1 MTGTWTQRSE
11 QAANG
16 VATALLAGD
25 WDAVAMRQRVAYA
38 LGRSRTPRWVTKLVD
53 QVLQAYPR
61 PPRDRPRELARVL
74 PQLPAWS
81 VGLQSKQSIH
91 VVRWSPTPT
100 EMAPSRWPVR
110 SLPDLGALARLL
122 DLDSGELD
130 WFTDNRHLERLV
142 SEPLRHYR
150 WTALPKRDGVRL
162 VAAPKPRLKEIQRRL
177 LHHVLNGIPLH
188 PAAHGGVPGRSVGTA
203 LAPHAG
209 AALVI
214 RADLES
220 FFAAI
225 PVRRVYGLLRTA
237 GYPEPV
243 AYAIAGLC
251 TTIVPRQV
259 WQAIE
264 IPADLERHYRLGK
277 LLSTPHLPQGA
288 PTSPALANLIAFTLD
303 RRLAGLARAFDAR
316 YTRYVDDLTFSGG
329 GHLRVGRS
337 AFIEQLGLIANAE
350 GFRLVDAKTVLLG
363 SSGRQQLLGAVIND
377 RPTLSRLERDA
388 LRALLHNCAVH
399 GWRSQTRG
407 RDNFAAHVLGR
418 IGHVTGLDPAFGAK
432 LRDSYDRI
440 DWS

>member
-1 MTGTWTQRSE
+1 MTVTSCRQRE

-25 WDAVAMRQRVAYA
+25 WDAATMRLRVTEA
-38 LGRSRTPRWVTKLVD
+38 LGRGRTPRWVTTLIE

-61 PPRDRPRELARVL
+61 PPSDRPRELARIL
-74 PQLPAWS
+74 QQLPAWS
-81 VGLQSKQSIH
+81 LGLASKRGIR
-91 VVRWSPTPT
+91 VVHWSPVPT
-100 EMAPSRWPVR
+100 EMSPSHWPVCP
-110 SLPDLGALARLL
+110 LPDLGELARLL
-122 DLDSGELD
+122 DLDSGELE
-130 WFTDNRHLERLV
+130 WFADNRNLERLS
-142 SEPLRHYR
+142 SEPLGHYR
-150 WTALPKRDGVRL
+150 WTVLPKRDGIRL
-162 VAAPKPRLKEIQRRL
+162 LAAPKPRLKEIQRRL
-177 LHHVLNGIPLH
+177 LRHVLNGIPLH
-188 PAAHGGVPGRSVGTA
+188 PAAHGAVPGRSVGTA

-209 AALVI
+209 AALVV

-243 AYAIAGLC
+243 AYAITGLC
-251 TTIVPRQV
+251 STVIPRRV

-264 IPADLERHYRLGK
+264 IPPDRERHYRLGK
-277 LLSTPHLPQGA
+277 LLAVPHLPQGA
-288 PTSPALANLIAFTLD
+288 PTSPALANLTAFTLD
-303 RRLAGLARAFDAR
+303 RRLAGLATAFGAC

-329 GHLRVGRS
+329 GRLRAGRS
-337 AFIEQLGLIANAE
+337 AFVEQLGLIANAE

-377 RPTLSRLERDA
+377 RPTVSRPERDA
-388 LRALLHNCAVH
+388 LRALLHNCQVH

-418 IGHVTGLDPAFGAK
+418 IGHVSGLDPVFGAK
-432 LRDSYDRI
+432 LRASYDRI